1 MKRFLGNEQKTVN
14 WKAIKENGQV
24 KAAIVYV
31 TADSSDKRGGPS
43 WVRLKR
49 EVEKKSI
56 IRQETLDPFFSGVNW
71 TICSISGGGGGGG

>member
-1 MKRFLGNEQKTVN
+1 MKRFRGNEQNPVN

-31 TADSSDKRGGPS
+31 TADSSDKRGAS
-43 WVRLKR
+43 WVLLKR